1 MRLENKVA
9 LVTGSSRGVGKA
21 IALALARE
29 GADVVVTYRRRA
41 QAAAETGREIEALGR
56 RALVLQADVVCR
68 EDVKR
73 MMAAAMDALGRLDIL
88 INNAGSFPMKPF
100 TALSEEDWDQVMAL
114 DLKGVFLCCKEVLP
128 VMRQQRKGHIVNVAS
143 VAGLVGGIGLVAY
156 SAAKAGVIGLTKALA
171 REVASLGI
179 TVNAIAPGIIET
191 ETALKTFPASALE
204 FYTRYQVPL
213 ARLGQPAD
221 VTGLVVFLASDE
233 ADYITGQVYA
243 VDGGFTMH

>member
-41 QAAAETGREIEALGR
+41 QAAAETGKEVEALGR
-56 RALVLQADVVCR
+56 RALVLQADVAR
-68 EDVKR
+68 DEDVKR
-73 MMAAAMDALGRLDIL
+73 MMAAAVDALGRLDIL

-100 TALSEEDWDQVMAL
+100 TALGEEDWDKVMAL
-114 DLKGVFLCCKEVLP
+114 DLKGVFLCCKEALP
-128 VMRQQRKGHIVNVAS
+128 IMRQQRKGRIVNVAS

-156 SAAKAGVIGLTKALA
+156 SAAKAGVIGLTKSLA
-171 REVASLGI
+171 REVAPLGI

-204 FYTRYQVPL
+204 VYTRYQVPL
-213 ARLGQPAD
+213 ARLGQPED

-243 VDGGFTMH
+243 VDGGYTMH

>member
-1 MRLENKVA
+1 MRLKNKVA

-56 RALVLQADVVCR
+56 RALVLQADVACSK
-68 EDVKR
+68 DVKQ
-73 MMAAAMDALGRLDIL
+73 MVATAVDVLGQLDVL

-100 TALSEEDWDQVMAL
+100 TTLSEEDWDQVMAL
-114 DLKGVFLCCKEVLP
+114 DLKGVFLCCKETLP
-128 VMRQQRKGHIVNVAS
+128 VMRQQRKGRIINVAS

-171 REVASLGI
+171 HEVASLDI

-204 FYTRYQVPL
+204 IYTRYRVPL
-213 ARLGQPAD
+213 SRLGQPED
-221 VTGLVVFLASDE
+221 VTGLVIFLASGE
-233 ADYITGQVYA
+233 ANYITGQVYA
-243 VDGGFTMH
+243 VDGGYTMQ